1 MRDLLILGG
10 GTAGTMVANKLRQR
24 LERDAWRV
32 TVVDRDDV
40 HPYQPGYLFV
50 PVRRLHRASRWSGPG
65 THFLADGVEL
75 VLGEVDRV
83 DAGGEHRAPS
93 PTAAS
98 LAYDYLVIASG
109 TTPRPDQTPG
119 MLGTEWRR
127 SIFDF
132 YTLDGAKALAEAL
145 KRFDHGRLVVHVTE
159 MPIKCP
165 VAPLEFAFLA
175 EAWLRQKG
183 VRDRVELTYVTPLAG
198 AFTQPVASAHLGAM
212 LDERKIA
219 VEPDFMVERIDEERK
234 ALVSYDEREVPFDLL
249 VTVPLNMGADFVARS
264 GLGDEL
270 NYVPVDKHTM
280 LSRKHDNIFALG
292 DASDIPASKAGSV
305 AHFSVEVFVENFLEH
320 VAGLPMTGAFDGHA
334 NCFVE
339 SGRRQGAA
347 HRLQLRHRAAAR
359 QVPAAEGRPDGP
371 AQGDPRQPPRE
382 ARVPLG
388 LLERA
393 APGPTG
399 PAPGPHVDGR
409 QRNRTHHRDPGE
421 VAMPT
426 TTIDGHVIHVDDEGF
441 MTEYT
446 EWSEPLAKALAAQIG
461 IELTDEHWK
470 AIRFLRADFADQ
482 GETATLRRVSVLG
495 GIPTKQLFALFP
507 QKPAKKLAYVAGL
520 PKPHGCV

>member
-10 GTAGTMVANKLRQR
+10 GTAGTMVANKLRRR

-40 HPYQPGYLFV
+40 HPYQPGYLFLPFGGYTEQQV
-50 PVRRLHRASRWSGPG
+50 VRSR
-65 THFLADGVEL
+65 HAFIADGVDL
-75 VLGEVDRV
+75 VLGDVDRV
-83 DAGGEHRAPS
+83 RPEANTVTLTDGRPL
-93 PTAAS
+93 T
-98 LAYDYLVIASG
+98 YDYLVIASG

-183 VRDRVELTYVTPLAG
+183 VRDRVELTYVTPLPG
-198 AFTQPVASAHLGAM
+198 AFTQPVASAHLGSM

-305 AHFSVEVFVENFLEH
+305 AHFSVEIFVENFLEH

-339 SGRRQGAA
+339 SGDGKG
-347 HRLQLRHRAAAR
+347 LLIDFNYDTEPLPGKYPLPKIGPMDLLKETRANHLGKLAFR
-359 QVPAAEGRPDGP
+359 WVYWNVLLPGRPIPLP
-371 AQGDPRQPPRE
+371 ALMSMAGKE
-382 ARVPLG
+382 T
-388 LLERA
+388 E
-393 APGPTG
+393 
-399 PAPGPHVDGR
+399 
-409 QRNRTHHRDPGE
+409 
-421 VAMPT
+421 PT
-426 TTIDGHVIHVDDEGF
+426 T
-441 MTEYT
+441 
-446 EWSEPLAKALAAQIG
+446 
-461 IELTDEHWK
+461 
-470 AIRFLRADFADQ
+470 
-482 GETATLRRVSVLG
+482 ATQER
-495 GIPTKQLFALFP
+495 
-507 QKPAKKLAYVAGL
+507 
-520 PKPHGCV
+520 